1 MSDTS
6 FQHVV
11 TCIAAAQHGVVT
23 RTQLERAG
31 ITARVIDRRIRGGIL
46 KTLHRGVF
54 LVGFVEAPLSREMA
68 ACLACGEHAFVSRR
82 SAAVMWGIMNHSA
95 RPART
100 EITLRAGY
108 RRRPGIQIHRTGSL
122 PVDETTGL
130 RGVPITSVPR
140 TILDLAAH
148 LHRKPLDRAISQAV
162 ALGLANSQAL
172 LDVANRHLGRRGALR
187 LRTVLTGPGPAFTR
201 SEAEERFLDLL
212 RRARIDPPEVNTRL
226 LGLEVDFYWPRR
238 QLVVEVDGRA
248 FHSSPLDFERDRARD
263 AELAA
268 VGIRVVRVTWR
279 QLTSAPEAILVRLG
293 GALSA
298 SALR

>member
-1 MSDTS
+1 MSHPS

-11 TCIAAAQHGVVT
+11 ARIAAAQHGVVT
-23 RTQLERAG
+23 RAQLERAG
-31 ITARVIDRRIRGGIL
+31 ITARVVDRRIRGGIL
-46 KTLHRGVF
+46 KPLHRGVF
-54 LVGFVEAPLSREMA
+54 LVGFVEAPLAREMA

-82 SAAVMWGIMNHSA
+82 SAAVMWGIIKHSA

-122 PVDETTGL
+122 HEDETTGL
-130 RGVPITSVPR
+130 RGVPITSAPR
-140 TILDLAAH
+140 TILDLAAQ
-148 LHRKPLDRAISQAV
+148 LPRKPLDRAISQAV
-162 ALGLANSQAL
+162 GLRLTDSQQL
-172 LDVANRHLGRRGALR
+172 LDIASRHAGRRGAGR
-187 LRTVLTGPGPAFTR
+187 LRTVLTGSGPPFTR

-212 RRARIDPPEVNTRL
+212 RRARIDPPEINTRV
-226 LGLEVDFYWPRR
+226 LGFEVDFYWPQR

-248 FHSSPLDFERDRARD
+248 FHSSPLDFERDRTRD

-268 VGIRVVRVTWR
+268 VGIRVVRVTWL

-298 SALR
+298 SARR